1 VRQQVDRPAEQPC
14 GGQNDSEA
22 RQEIAA
28 ELPRL
33 VLRDLL
39 GQQAPQPVRF
49 DIRRMQHHP
58 TS

>member
-1 VRQQVDRPAEQPC
+1 VRQQVDRPAEQPR
-14 GGQNDSEA
+14 GGHNDSEA

-39 GQQAPQPVRF
+39 GQHAPQPVRF
-49 DIRRMQHHP
+49 DI
-58 TS
+58 